1 LRKGLYSYSPTSL
14 AQLENAMNFLDKVLS
29 GKPSRADFTEMMVR
43 ALHKAGIQTI
53 DQSESDFSLKLP
65 GGTII
70 FLGNVY
76 ANFCG
81 APSSARKSILSEFVS
96 SAANIP
102 DLPSIPP
109 DFAAVKPSLMPV
121 IRDATYSSM
130 IQLLNRKNGN
140 KKDDAGDDVVLKNL
154 AGGLVVGLAYDTE
167 RNITSINRDFF
178 DKWGISIDE
187 AFKAA
192 KDNLWEK
199 TDPNRFAGQDGVYW
213 SEWNDSYD
221 SSRILLTE
229 LIYRLSVDGDPVA
242 FVPNRDHL
250 VVTGTNHSAGLA
262 AILKRGMESHFK
274 HGHPLSP
281 DLYVLVD
288 GAWKVHIPED
298 KSLREM
304 WMKIKRQRD
313 AIDYSQQQK
322 LLNEIHEIEGIDIF
336 VASYKVYERKDGFA
350 YSACVWTNGIDSS
363 LPRSENIAFMADVE
377 NPDYFVVPWE
387 AAASVIGD
395 LLELEP
401 DLAPVRYRAR
411 QFPSEE
417 QLAKLRPLAI

>member
-1 LRKGLYSYSPTSL
+1 MSL
-14 AQLENAMNFLDKVLS
+14 IDKVFS
-29 GKPSRADFTEMMVR
+29 GKPSRADFSEMMVR

-53 DQSESDFSLKLP
+53 DRSESDFSLKLP
-65 GGTII
+65 GGATV

-81 APSSARKSILSEFVS
+81 APSSARKSILSEFVN
-96 SAANIP
+96 SAANLP

-109 DFAAVKPSLMPV
+109 DFATVKPSLMPI
-121 IRDATYSSM
+121 IRDAASFS
-130 IQLLNRKNGN
+130 IERLINRKSGR
-140 KKDDAGDDVVLKNL
+140 DAAPCVPPFGGGDMWTVDGMGELIKPL
-154 AGGLVVGLAYDTE
+154 AGGLVVGLAYDAE
-167 RNITSINRDFF
+167 RTITSIYRDHFE
-178 DKWGISIDE
+178 KWGVGLEE

-192 KDNLWEK
+192 KENLWEK
-199 TDPNRFAGQDGVYW
+199 TDPNKFAGQDGVYW

-262 AILKRGMESHFK
+262 AILRRGIESHFK

-281 DLYVLVD
+281 DLYVLD
-288 GAWKVHIPED
+288 NGTWKVHVPED

-322 LLNEIHEIEGIDIF
+322 LLNEIHEKEGIDIF
-336 VASYKVYERKDGFA
+336 VASYKIYERKDGFA
-350 YSACVWTNGIDSS
+350 YSACVWTSGIDSS

-387 AAASVIGD
+387 AAESLIGN

-401 DLAPVRYRAR
+401 DLAPARYRAR

>member
-1 LRKGLYSYSPTSL
+1 MT
-14 AQLENAMNFLDKVLS
+14 FLDKVFS
-29 GKPSRADFTEMMVR
+29 GKPSRADFAEMMIR
-43 ALHKAGIQTI
+43 ALHQAGINKDKI

-65 GGTII
+65 GGTTF

-76 ANFCG
+76 ANFCN
-81 APSSARKSILSEFVS
+81 APHSRRQAIVAEFVT
-96 SAANIP
+96 AAASIP
-102 DLPSIPP
+102 ELPSIPS

-121 IRDATYSSM
+121 IRDAAYFSM

-140 KKDDAGDDVVLKNL
+140 TKDDPGLDVVLKNL

-178 DKWGISIDE
+178 EKWGVSLEE
-187 AFKAA
+187 AFKVA
-192 KDNLWEK
+192 KENLWEK
-199 TDPNRFAGQDGVYW
+199 TDPNRLAGQGGVYRG
-213 SEWNDSYD
+213 EWADSYD

-242 FVPNRDHL
+242 FVPNRDL
-250 VVTGTNHSAGLA
+250 LWVTGTNNTAALA
-262 AILKRGMESHFK
+262 ALLKGGLESHFK
-274 HGHPLSP
+274 MGHPLSP

-288 GAWKVHIPED
+288 GTWKVHVPED

-322 LLNEIHEIEGIDIF
+322 LLNEIHEKEDIDIF
-336 VASYKVYERKDGFA
+336 VASYKIYERKDGFA

-363 LPRSENIAFMADVE
+363 LPRSENIAFMADIE

-387 AAASVIGD
+387 AATSVVGD

-417 QLAKLRPLAI
+417 QLARLHPLAI

>member
-1 LRKGLYSYSPTSL
+1 
-14 AQLENAMNFLDKVLS
+14 
-29 GKPSRADFTEMMVR
+29 MMIR
-43 ALHKAGIQTI
+43 ALHQAGINKDKI

-65 GGTII
+65 GGTTF

-76 ANFCG
+76 ANFCN
-81 APSSARKSILSEFVS
+81 APRSRRQAIVAEFVT
-96 SAANIP
+96 AAASIP
-102 DLPSIPP
+102 ELPSIPS

-121 IRDATYSSM
+121 IRDAAYFSM

-140 KKDDAGDDVVLKNL
+140 TKDDPGLDVVLKNL

-178 DKWGISIDE
+178 EKWGVSLEE
-187 AFKAA
+187 AFKVA
-192 KDNLWEK
+192 KENLWEK
-199 TDPNRFAGQDGVYW
+199 TDPNRLAGQGGVYRG
-213 SEWNDSYD
+213 EWADSYD

-242 FVPNRDHL
+242 FVPNRDL
-250 VVTGTNHSAGLA
+250 LWVTGTNNSAGLA
-262 AILKRGMESHFK
+262 ALLKGGLESHFK
-274 HGHPLSP
+274 MGHPLSP

-288 GAWKVHIPED
+288 GTWKVHVPED

-322 LLNEIHEIEGIDIF
+322 LLNEIHEKEDIDIF
-336 VASYKVYERKDGFA
+336 VASYKIYERKDGFA

-363 LPRSENIAFMADVE
+363 LPRSENIAFMTDVE

-387 AAASVIGD
+387 AATSVVGD

-417 QLAKLRPLAI
+417 QLARLRPLAI

>member
-1 LRKGLYSYSPTSL
+1 
-14 AQLENAMNFLDKVLS
+14 MNFLDKVFS
-29 GKPSRADFTEMMVR
+29 GKPSRADFAEMIIR
-43 ALHKAGIQTI
+43 ALQDAGINKEKI
-53 DQSESDFSLKLP
+53 DQSESDFSLKLAG
-65 GGTII
+65 GGTI

-76 ANFCG
+76 ANFCS
-81 APSSARKSILSEFVS
+81 APRSARQAIVSEFV
-96 SAANIP
+96 AAAASIP
-102 DLPSIPP
+102 DLPSIPS
-109 DFAAVKPSLMPV
+109 DFATVKPSLMPV
-121 IRDATYSSM
+121 IRDAAYFSM
-130 IQLLNRKNGN
+130 IQLLNRKNGD
-140 KKDDAGDDVVLKNL
+140 KDDAGLDVVLKKL
-154 AGGLVVGLAYDTE
+154 AGGLDVGLAYDTE
-167 RNITSINRDFF
+167 RNITSINQDFF
-178 DKWGISIDE
+178 QKWGVSLDE
-187 AFKAA
+187 AFKVA
-192 KDNLWEK
+192 KDNLWER
-199 TDPNRFAGQDGVYW
+199 TDPSRFAGQGGVYW
-213 SEWNDSYD
+213 GEWADSYD

-250 VVTGTNHSAGLA
+250 VVTGTNNSAGLA
-262 AILKRGMESHFK
+262 AILKGGMERHFK

-288 GAWKVHIPED
+288 GTWKVYVPED

-322 LLNEIHEIEGIDIF
+322 LLNEIHEKEGIDIF

-350 YSACVWTNGIDSS
+350 YSACVWTSGIDSS

-387 AAASVIGD
+387 AATSVIGD

-401 DLAPVRYRAR
+401 DLAPPRYRAR

-417 QLAKLRPLAI
+417 QLERLRPFAL

>member
-1 LRKGLYSYSPTSL
+1 MT
-14 AQLENAMNFLDKVLS
+14 FLDKVFS
-29 GKPSRADFTEMMVR
+29 GKPSRADFAEMMIR
-43 ALHKAGIQTI
+43 ALHQAGINKDKI

-65 GGTII
+65 GGTTF

-76 ANFCG
+76 ANFCN
-81 APSSARKSILSEFVS
+81 APRSRRQAIVAEFVT
-96 SAANIP
+96 AAASIP
-102 DLPSIPP
+102 ELPSIPS

-121 IRDATYSSM
+121 IRDAAYFSM

-140 KKDDAGDDVVLKNL
+140 TKDDPGLDVVLKNL

-178 DKWGISIDE
+178 EKWGVSLEE
-187 AFKAA
+187 AFKVA
-192 KDNLWEK
+192 KENLWEK
-199 TDPNRFAGQDGVYW
+199 TDPNRLAGQGGVYRG
-213 SEWNDSYD
+213 EWADSYD

-242 FVPNRDHL
+242 FVPNRDL
-250 VVTGTNHSAGLA
+250 LWVTGTNNSAGLA
-262 AILKRGMESHFK
+262 ALLKGGLESHFK
-274 HGHPLSP
+274 MGHPLSP

-288 GAWKVHIPED
+288 GTWKVHVPED

-322 LLNEIHEIEGIDIF
+322 LLNEIHEKEDIDIF
-336 VASYKVYERKDGFA
+336 VASYKIYERKDGFA

-363 LPRSENIAFMADVE
+363 LPRSENIAFMADIE

-387 AAASVIGD
+387 AATSVVGD

-417 QLAKLRPLAI
+417 QLARLRPLAI

>member
-1 LRKGLYSYSPTSL
+1 MSL
-14 AQLENAMNFLDKVLS
+14 IDKVFS
-29 GKPSRADFTEMMVR
+29 GKPSRADFAEMMVR
-43 ALHKAGIQTI
+43 TLHKAGIQTI
-53 DQSESDFSLKLP
+53 DRSESDFSLKLP
-65 GGTII
+65 GGATV

-76 ANFCG
+76 ANFCS
-81 APSSARKSILSEFVS
+81 APSSARKSILSEFVN
-96 SAANIP
+96 SAANLP

-109 DFAAVKPSLMPV
+109 DFATVKPSLMPI
-121 IRDATYSSM
+121 IRDAASFS
-130 IQLLNRKNGN
+130 IERLINRKNGR
-140 KKDDAGDDVVLKNL
+140 DAAPCVPPFGGGDMWTVDGMGELIKPL
-154 AGGLVVGLAYDTE
+154 AGGLVVGLAYDAE
-167 RNITSINRDFF
+167 RTITSIYRDHFE
-178 DKWGISIDE
+178 KWGVGLEE

-192 KDNLWEK
+192 KENLWEK
-199 TDPNRFAGQDGVYW
+199 TDPNKFAGQDGVYW

-250 VVTGTNHSAGLA
+250 VVTGTNHSVGLA
-262 AILKRGMESHFK
+262 AILRRGIESHFK

-281 DLYVLVD
+281 DLYVLD
-288 GAWKVHIPED
+288 NGTWKVHVPED

-322 LLNEIHEIEGIDIF
+322 LLNEIHEKEGIDIF
-336 VASYKVYERKDGFA
+336 VASYKIYERKDGFA
-350 YSACVWTNGIDSS
+350 YSACVWTSGIDSS

-387 AAASVIGD
+387 AAEPVIGN

>member
-1 LRKGLYSYSPTSL
+1 
-14 AQLENAMNFLDKVLS
+14 MNLLDKVFS
-29 GKPSRADFTEMMVR
+29 GKPSRADFAGMMIR
-43 ALHKAGIQTI
+43 ALDQAGISKNQI

-65 GGTII
+65 GGTTF

-76 ANFCG
+76 SSFCN
-81 APSSARKSILSEFVS
+81 APRSQRQAIVAEFVT
-96 SAANIP
+96 AAAAIP
-102 DLPSIPP
+102 DFPSIPS

-121 IRDATYSSM
+121 IRDAASFSM
-130 IQLLNRKNGN
+130 ERLINRKNG
-140 KKDDAGDDVVLKNL
+140 KDAAPCVPPFGGGDMWTVNGMGELIKPL
-154 AGGLVVGLAYDTE
+154 AGGLVVGLAYDAE
-167 RNITSINRDFF
+167 RTITSIYRDHFE
-178 DKWGISIDE
+178 KWGVGLEE

-192 KDNLWEK
+192 KENLWEK
-199 TDPNRFAGQDGVYW
+199 TAPNRFAGQDGIYW

-262 AILKRGMESHFK
+262 AILQRGLESHFNQ
-274 HGHPLSP
+274 GHPLSP

-288 GAWKVHIPED
+288 GTWNVYVPED

-322 LLNEIHEIEGIDIF
+322 LLNEIYEKEEIEIF
-336 VASYKVYERKDGFA
+336 VASYKIYERKDGFA
-350 YSACVWTNGIDSS
+350 YSACVWTNGIDTS

-377 NPDYFVVPWE
+377 NPEYFVVPWE
-387 AAASVIGD
+387 AAASILGD

-401 DLAPVRYRAR
+401 DLAPVRFRAR
-411 QFPSEE
+411 QFPSDE
-417 QLAKLRPLAI
+417 QLAKLHPLAL